1 MNNIRSFI
9 VRISNPR
16 GNGGGFIICPEENDG
31 FVYVITARHCLV
43 DRKNNVPWKKEE
55 ISIGFL
61 TQANITE
68 CQVINT
74 DKIAFG
80 SNNLTEDIGVIIIP
94 KSALPSSVDIIY
106 APKPSIFP
114 GKGAKTEITGIPRA
128 VNYKFIRSLYQL
140 TVMEDKDY
148 ENEIQIEVSDPITGQ
163 YNADILV
170 EGYSGSPILVLA
182 GENVYVAGVFLAYE
196 ENTKRI
202 KGIDLKLINRLLNEL
217 DEKSIYLK
225 EIETNESI
233 FKDLERLESNSQRV
247 LSRIRMRIG
256 ELELERGDLTEK
268 AIAEITKVGLTLIS
282 GKPGSGK
289 SAIIKKALSKF
300 GTDHQ
305 IIAIQGEQLDRK
317 SIDEI
322 FSAQPFS
329 LVNGLENVLFS
340 PACAKNKIVVIDSI
354 EKLLETGNADTI
366 LDFFELVSKNND
378 IKLVL
383 TCRNYAVEQLK
394 IRFLRDFPAFL
405 PFEIPLLCEDELQV
419 IADKYPVV
427 KSLLQNKSI
436 AKILEIPFNLDKAT
450 ILPES
455 KLAFGIDSEA
465 SFRELMWEYVI
476 EGKEK
481 VPDANIRK
489 QRGEAFSN
497 IAIERASSMSP
508 YTTIA
513 GLSPEIAEALV
524 ADNIIDP
531 EPIFKN
537 SYAAA
542 HDIYEDWA
550 ITRHIG
556 LTYQKHLYCDENQA
570 VFFEKLGSGAA
581 IRRAFRLWVSELIQS
596 GSENVGGLLTAT
608 LGDKNVPNHWKDEV
622 IIAAMQSSYSMQFL
636 IENKELFFLDKFKL
650 FKRVV
655 FLLKIACQEP
665 DFSFIDQIEPAKRLK
680 LYHNVNLKPY
690 GEGWRNLIE
699 FIVINLDALNS
710 HMHLVFMML
719 MNWEKGLN
727 DFKPLPSEARSAG
740 LILLRY
746 YDLYVRDNKFR
757 EKRKTYGVNTY
768 DGIHLLFRLTEIIK
782 DELKTLIETA
792 FQCHRRDD
800 DYRVIG
806 LYGKIV
812 ENVLDGHESRRVCL
826 YFPELVM
833 QIAEKKWFYYAPT
846 NEEIEEM
853 MRNEPF
859 RPLPGRGI
867 GIHQENQFGLKE
879 STGMTYFPA
888 SPNQTPMLNLLYT
901 KPFKTL
907 EFIIK
912 MLNHV
917 ANSYVESSYG
927 INNDFI
933 PVKEERSVI
942 QLTMPDGK
950 VYEQYASPILWTAY
964 RGTTVAIPNLLQ
976 SVLMALESYLLSLG
990 KSISLAKEG
999 NDKETLNLIWND
1011 FFVKLLTK
1019 SNNVMTTAVLLS
1031 VTYAYRNLAGI
1042 HMLPVLRIKQVYHW
1056 DLLRAVN
1063 ERKALSPLGVRKD
1076 SIRRQKALYEFN
1088 FLDHRKG
1095 NITELVMN
1103 LSLGNLYQE
1112 IFEILDQFNA
1122 ENPTDENWRFMLAK
1136 IDRRKY
1142 KVVKELES
1150 GLLVEPEL
1158 AEDLKVKVIA
1168 EQKAQEEAN
1177 PILQASMWSIKKQKN
1192 EIVEN
1197 DNYEQW
1203 SLYFPSV
1210 QAGELNDAIH
1220 KFQKNTGAFA
1230 AIGIRDFF
1238 AQMNEKEREWCR
1250 KKNIDIV
1257 NYELFTRRR
1266 DDMKLAYSG
1275 FEIEGAFYSLPI
1287 LLIYATEDERTALR
1301 QAVFYSLLFLEDN
1314 LSRNM
1319 LIESIN
1325 EKLWSAEPKFVTCC
1339 IEAMV
1344 RYCEISHLRHILNMR
1359 SLVKA
1364 PDENVSNLQKLKRVF
1379 LKTWNWSRRKN
1390 ILGNQSNEHRYSEKE
1405 ELFDKVYQ
1413 EILSTISKGVPIGME
1428 PVNFEEGGTW
1438 HLFEALRIIPDNTS
1452 IIELRN
1458 FYSRLLDF
1466 ILQYIHTKRESYND
1480 KLHYKLQQ
1488 LFHEK
1493 FSLFLLKQPEA
1504 ISKEFMDQLTGWA
1517 FNPEFNRQNRHK
1529 CYEFVEKCLDEVIRR
1544 VIEDEEH
1551 TVSFWILWEHLAYR
1565 SLSNE
1570 ILYFNKKLLLNDVF
1584 FNSSVRDWKP
1594 LEGKRDFFR
1603 PLVKGKGDLT
1613 SAVKLI
1619 SGIGFKELMP
1629 DAIEWLAGRIEE
1641 YYGEDENQ
1649 LFYFESIIIQ
1659 VYYDSKLRKA
1669 ISNNQKSRV
1678 QFIKILDALIDR
1690 GASSSAYI
1698 IREDFV
1704 SNKG

>member
-1 MNNIRSFI
+1 MNNISPFI
-9 VRISNPR
+9 VRITNPI
-16 GNGGGFIICPEENDG
+16 GSGGGFIICPEENDG
-31 FVYVITARHCLV
+31 FAYVITARHCLV
-43 DRKNNVPWKKEE
+43 DRKNDVPWKKEE
-55 ISIGFL
+55 ICIGFL
-61 TQANITE
+61 SHANITE
-68 CQVINT
+68 YQVINT

-80 SNNLTEDIGVIIIP
+80 SNNLTEDIGVLIIP
-94 KSALPSSVDIIY
+94 KSALPDSVDIKF
-106 APKPSIFP
+106 ALKTSAFP
-114 GKGAKTEITGIPRA
+114 GRGAKIEITGFPRA
-128 VNYKFIRSLYQL
+128 VDYEFKRSLYQL
-140 TVMEDKDY
+140 TVMGDKDY
-148 ENEIQIEVSDPITGQ
+148 ENQIQIEVSDPVIGH
-163 YNADILV
+163 YNSDILV
-170 EGYSGSPILVLA
+170 EGYSGSPILVVA
-182 GENVYVAGVFLAYE
+182 GGTEYVTGVFLAYE
-196 ENTKRI
+196 QTTRRI
-202 KGIDLKLINRLLNEL
+202 KGIDLKLINRLLDEL
-217 DEKSIYLK
+217 GEKSIDLK
-225 EIETNESI
+225 QIETNESI
-233 FKDLERLESNSQRV
+233 FKDLERLESNSERV
-247 LSRIRMRIG
+247 FSRIRMRIG
-256 ELELERGDLTEK
+256 ELELERSDLTEK
-268 AIAEITKVGLTLIS
+268 VIAEITKVGLTLIS

-300 GTDHQ
+300 DTDHQ

-405 PFEIPLLCEDELQV
+405 PFEIPLLCKDELHV
-419 IADKYPVV
+419 VADKYPVV

-450 ILPES
+450 ILTKI
-455 KLAFGIDSEA
+455 KLGLEITSEA
-465 SFRELMWEYVI
+465 KFRELMWEYVV

-481 VPDANIRK
+481 EPDANIRK

-497 IAIERASSMSP
+497 IAIQRASSMSP

-531 EPIFKN
+531 EPVFRK

-550 ITRHIG
+550 ITRYIEIG
-556 LTYQKHLYCDENQA
+556 YQIHLSCNDNQA

-581 IRRAFRLWVSELIQS
+581 IRRAFRLWVSDLIQS
-596 GSENVGGLLTAT
+596 GSENVGELLTAT
-608 LGDKNVPNHWKDEV
+608 LDDTDVPNHWKDEV

-636 IENKELFFLDKFKL
+636 SENKELLFLDKFKF

-655 FLLKIACQEP
+655 FLLKVACQEP

-710 HMHLVFMML
+710 QMHLVFMML

-727 DFKPLPSEARSAG
+727 DFEPLPSEARSAG

-768 DGIHLLFRLTEIIK
+768 DGIHLLFRLTEIIE

-792 FQCHRRDD
+792 FQCHKRDD

-812 ENVLDGHESRRVCL
+812 DIVLDGHESVRICQ

-846 NEEIEEM
+846 KEEIEEM
-853 MRNEPF
+853 MREAPF
-859 RPLPGRGI
+859 RSLPGSGM
-867 GIHQENQFGLKE
+867 HEESQFGLKE

-888 SPNQTPMLNLLYT
+888 SPKQTPILNLLYA
-901 KPFKTL
+901 KPYKTL
-907 EFIIK
+907 DFIIK

-917 ANSYVESSYG
+917 ANTYVESSYG

-976 SVLMALESYLLSLG
+976 SVLMALESFLLSLG
-990 KSISLAKEG
+990 KDVSEVEENSYRGVLKQVW
-999 NDKETLNLIWND
+999 DD

-1042 HMLPVLRIKQVYHW
+1042 HMLPVLRIKKIYDW
-1056 DLLRAVN
+1056 DLLRSVN
-1063 ERKALSPLGVRKD
+1063 ERKALSPSSVGKD
-1076 SIRRQKALYEFN
+1076 SFRRQKELHKFN
-1088 FLDHRKG
+1088 FLDHRNG
-1095 NITELVMN
+1095 NIGELVIN
-1103 LSLGNLYQE
+1103 LSLGKLHQE

-1122 ENPTDENWRFMLAK
+1122 ENPTEEKWRFMLAK
-1136 IDRRKY
+1136 MDRRKY
-1142 KVVKELES
+1142 KVVKEVEN
-1150 GLLVEPEL
+1150 GFLVEPEL
-1158 AEDLKVKVIA
+1158 AEDLREKVIA
-1168 EQKAQEEAN
+1168 EQKVQEEAN
-1177 PILQASMWSIKKQKN
+1177 RILQASMWSIKKQKN
-1192 EIVEN
+1192 ETVEN
-1197 DNYEQW
+1197 DNYDQW

-1210 QAGELNDAIH
+1210 QTGELNDAIH
-1220 KFQKNTGAFA
+1220 KYHKNTGAFA
-1230 AIGIRDFF
+1230 AIGVRDFF
-1238 AQMNEKEREWCR
+1238 TEMNEKEREWCR
-1250 KKNIDIV
+1250 KKIGHIV
-1257 NYELFTRRR
+1257 NYQLFTRQRY
-1266 DDMKLAYSG
+1266 DMEINFSS
-1275 FEIEGAFYSLPI
+1275 FEIEGAFYSLPV
-1287 LLIYATEDERTALR
+1287 LLLHAAEEERTELR
-1301 QAVFYSLLFLEDN
+1301 KYVFYSLLFLEDQF
-1314 LSRNM
+1314 SRNM
-1319 LIESIN
+1319 LIQSIN
-1325 EKLWSAEPKFVTCC
+1325 EKLWKAEPEFVTCC

-1344 RYCEISHLRHILNMR
+1344 KYCEISHLRHILNMR
-1359 SLVKA
+1359 SLVKE
-1364 PDENVSNLQKLKRVF
+1364 PDENVSNFQKLKRVF
-1379 LKTWNWSRRKN
+1379 LKNWNWSRRKN
-1390 ILGNQSNEHRYSEKE
+1390 ISGNQSNEHWYSEKE
-1405 ELFDKVYQ
+1405 KLFDKGYQ
-1413 EILSTISKGVPIGME
+1413 EILSTISKGIPIGME
-1428 PVNFEEGGTW
+1428 PVNFDEGGTW

-1466 ILQYIHTKRESYND
+1466 ILQYINTKRESYND

-1493 FSLFLLKQPEA
+1493 FSLFLLKQPET

-1544 VIEDEEH
+1544 VIEDEEY

-1570 ILYFNKKLLLNDVF
+1570 ILYFNKKLLLNDVS

-1629 DAIEWLAGRIEE
+1629 EAIEWLAGRIEE
-1641 YYGEDENQ
+1641 YYGEDKNQ
-1649 LFYFESIIIQ
+1649 LFYFESIIIRGH
-1659 VYYDSKLRKA
+1659 YDSKLRKA